1 MTKYAVTIK
10 HFLADECGASA
21 VEYGL
26 IAALII
32 VGLLAGLTNV
42 ADANNDTYQ
51 MIEDKVAV

>member
-42 ADANNDTYQ
+42 ADANKDTHQ
-51 MIEDKVAV
+51 MIEDKVAI

>member
-10 HFLADECGASA
+10 HFLADECGGS
-21 VEYGL
+21 EYGL

>member
-51 MIEDKVAV
+51 MIEDKIAV

>member
-42 ADANNDTYQ
+42 ADANKDTYQ
-51 MIEDKVAV
+51 MIEDKVAI

>member
-42 ADANNDTYQ
+42 ADANKDSYQ
-51 MIEDKVAV
+51 MIEDKVAI

>member
-10 HFLADECGASA
+10 HFLADECGGSA

-26 IAALII
+26 FAALII

>member
-42 ADANNDTYQ
+42 ADANDDTYQ
-51 MIEDKVAV
+51 MIEDKVAI

>member
-32 VGLLAGLTNV
+32 VGLLVGLTNV
-42 ADANNDTYQ
+42 ADANKDTYQ
-51 MIEDKVAV
+51 MIEDKVAI

>member
-1 MTKYAVTIK
+1 MTSCAVTIK

-51 MIEDKVAV
+51 MIDDRIAV